1 MRRKLFPSIGI
12 ATTLIAV
19 AQPMVSADTIDI
31 NIKSNAEYNP
41 KQPATWRQLDT
52 PFSSQYY
59 TPSREKGATFG
70 MAGCGSFAIAA
81 LWQKSGYRD
90 VTPIE
95 VAQWLDTYGRDYSKA
110 ISSDEKHTG
119 LMRPFV
125 TNTPNAGITTYLP
138 AYLGDYMDIDGP
150 ADKGVRYFSTG
161 GDGVAFGYKINDN
174 VHVWKKA
181 LADKYPTLYQQDTDE
196 YIRQEFAK
204 GRFVMIVMTTRD
216 GDHMAIVDDV
226 LPDGTNV
233 MVDSGGGYKYWEGMK
248 QKWKA
253 VATSVFSYQAKGL
266 DVQEAPVFWKGE
278 TYTKAKAAV
287 QRNTQSNQALSEH
300 VDLTN
305 TKEVDTVVKAGKP
318 DTTMKNGKISTGET
332 REVKFGA
339 SVVPFKTEYLM
350 DKSLEP
356 GVEKEVKAGVN
367 GRVNKKHDYEI
378 KAQNRVVK
386 YGPAKV
392 AVTSERRASLDLKPG
407 QEKVVSNG
415 SIGYKDHDC
424 KIVEPMKP
432 RIVEYGAK
440 ELAYKVVHR
449 ETDGITSEKVIQKG
463 KVGRVDEHGKVLVA
477 PVEEIVAVPKV
488 VVKPTETT
496 TTTENTT
503 TTITTTTTTTT
514 TESTTTESTTTEI
527 TTTESTT
534 TESTT
539 TESTT
544 TESTTAETTVEPTT
558 TLETTT
564 VESKAEQEV
573 VYEVDFNLEVGEQ
586 RVKSESPEKK
596 VIAYGPERIY
606 KDVIRR
612 ANNDLT
618 PDTEKVVEEGKD
630 GYKNQNGEIVED
642 KTDMII
648 EIAPHTTP
656 YATEVQYTTDLAP
669 GETMVAKQGVF
680 GLTSYD
686 GTVLSEP
693 QDEIILR
700 GVERESDV
708 PTVKVKDVVDTNRN
722 EELEKDKQDALAT
735 PFEEPARKTGEVKT
749 LPATNVD
756 STTVVLL
763 GAVASIS
770 AIGAAIGLN
779 KKKKVGDK

>member
-31 NIKSNAEYNP
+31 NIKSKAEYNP

-52 PFSSQYY
+52 PFSNQYY
-59 TPSREKGATFG
+59 TPSREQGATFG

-90 VTPIE
+90 VTPVE

-181 LADKYPTLYQQDTDE
+181 LADKYPTLYQQDADE

-226 LPDGTNV
+226 LPDGTIV

-248 QKWKA
+248 TKWKA

-300 VDLTN
+300 VDLAN

-356 GVEKEVKAGVN
+356 GVEKQVKAGVN
-367 GRVNKKHDYEI
+367 GRQNKKHEFEI

-392 AVTSERRASLDLKPG
+392 AVTVERRASLELKPG

-415 SIGYKDHDC
+415 SIGYKDHDG

-432 RIVEYGAK
+432 RVVEYGAK
-440 ELAYKVVHR
+440 EVAYKVVR
-449 ETDGITSEKVIQKG
+449 KETDGITSEKVIQKG
-463 KVGRVDEHGKVLVA
+463 KVGRVDENGKVLVA
-477 PVEEIVAVPKV
+477 PVEEIVAVPKAS
-488 VVKPTETT
+488 VKPTETT
-496 TTTENTT
+496 TTTESTT
-503 TTITTTTTTTT
+503 TTSTTTTTTTST
-514 TESTTTESTTTEI
+514 TTTES

-558 TLETTT
+558 TSETTT
-564 VESKAEQEV
+564 VATKVEQEV
-573 VYEVDFNLEVGEQ
+573 VYEADFNLEVGEQ
-586 RVKSESPEKK
+586 KVKSESPEKK

-606 KDVIRR
+606 KDVVRR

-618 PDTEKVVEEGKD
+618 PNTEKVVEEGKD
-630 GYKNQNGEIVED
+630 GYKNQNGEIAED

-656 YATEVQYTTDLAP
+656 YSTEVQYTTDLAP
-669 GETMVAKQGVF
+669 GQTMVAKQGVL

-686 GTVLSEP
+686 GIVLSEP
-693 QDEIILR
+693 QNEIILR
-700 GVERESDV
+700 GVENDADV
-708 PTVKVKDVVDTNRN
+708 PTVKVKDVADTNRN

-763 GAVASIS
+763 GAVASLS

>member
-31 NIKSNAEYNP
+31 NIKSKAEYNP

-90 VTPIE
+90 VTPVE
-95 VAQWLDTYGRDYSKA
+95 VAQWLDIYGRDYSKA

-181 LADKYPTLYQQDTDE
+181 LADKYPTLYQQDADE

-226 LPDGTNV
+226 LPDGTIV

-248 QKWKA
+248 TKWKA

-300 VDLTN
+300 VDLAN
-305 TKEVDTVVKAGKP
+305 TKEVDTVVKDGKP

-356 GVEKEVKAGVN
+356 GVEKQVKAGVN
-367 GRVNKKHDYEI
+367 GRENKKHDFEI

-392 AVTSERRASLDLKPG
+392 AVTVERRASLELKPG

-415 SIGYKDHDC
+415 SIGYKDHDG

-432 RIVEYGAK
+432 RVVEYGAK
-440 ELAYKVVHR
+440 EVAYKVVR
-449 ETDGITSEKVIQKG
+449 KETDGIISEKVIQKG
-463 KVGRVDEHGKVLVA
+463 KVGRVDENGKVLVS
-477 PVEEIVAVPKV
+477 PVEEIVAVPKAS
-488 VVKPTETT
+488 VKPTETT
-496 TTTENTT
+496 TTTESTPTT
-503 TTITTTTTTTT
+503 STTTTTTTST
-514 TESTTTESTTTEI
+514 TTTES

-558 TLETTT
+558 TSETTT
-564 VESKAEQEV
+564 VATKVEQEV
-573 VYEVDFNLEVGEQ
+573 VYEADFNLEVGEQ
-586 RVKSESPEKK
+586 RVKLESLEKK

-618 PDTEKVVEEGKD
+618 PDTKKVVEEGKD

-656 YATEVQYTTDLAP
+656 YSTEVQYTTDLAP
-669 GETMVAKQGVF
+669 GQTMVAKQGVF

>member
-31 NIKSNAEYNP
+31 NIKSKAEYNP

-52 PFSSQYY
+52 PFSNQYY

-90 VTPIE
+90 VTPVE

-119 LMRPFV
+119 LMKPFV
-125 TNTPNAGITTYLP
+125 TNTPKAGITTYYP

-150 ADKGVRYFSTG
+150 ADKGVRYLSTG

-174 VHVWKKA
+174 VHVWKKS
-181 LADKYPTLYQQDTDE
+181 LAEKYPTLYQQDADE
-196 YIRQEFAK
+196 YIRAEFAK

-226 LPDGTNV
+226 LPDGTIV

-248 QKWKA
+248 TKWKA

-378 KAQNRVVK
+378 KSQNRVVK

-407 QEKVVSNG
+407 QEKVISNG
-415 SIGYKDHDC
+415 SIGYKDRDG

-432 RIVEYGAK
+432 RVVEYGAK
-440 ELAYKVVHR
+440 EVAYKVVR
-449 ETDGITSEKVIQKG
+449 KETDGIASEKVIQKG
-463 KVGRVDEHGKVLVA
+463 KVGRVDENGKILVA
-477 PVEEIVAVPKV
+477 PVEEIVAVPKAS
-488 VVKPTETT
+488 VKPTETP
-496 TTTENTT
+496 TTTESTT
-503 TTITTTTTTTT
+503 TSTTTTTTTTSTTT
-514 TESTTTESTTTEI
+514 TESTTTEGTTTEN

-534 TESTT
+534 V
-539 TESTT
+539 
-544 TESTTAETTVEPTT
+544 ETTVEPTT
-558 TLETTT
+558 TSETTT
-564 VESKAEQEV
+564 VATKVEQEV

-656 YATEVQYTTDLAP
+656 YATKVQYTTDLAL
-669 GETMVAKQGVF
+669 GETMVARQGVL

-686 GTVLSEP
+686 GVVLSEP

-700 GVERESDV
+700 GVEKEADV

-722 EELEKDKQDALAT
+722 EELEKDKQDALET
-735 PFEEPARKTGEVKT
+735 KFEEPARKTGGVKT
-749 LPATNVD
+749 LPATNAD

-763 GAVASIS
+763 GAVASLS
-770 AIGAAIGLN
+770 AIGAAIGFN
-779 KKKKVGDK
+779 KKKKDGGK

>member
-31 NIKSNAEYNP
+31 NIKSKAEYNP

-52 PFSSQYY
+52 PFSNQYY
-59 TPSREKGATFG
+59 TPSREQGATFG
-70 MAGCGSFAIAA
+70 MAGCGAFAIAA
-81 LWQKSGYRD
+81 LWQKTGYRD
-90 VTPIE
+90 VTPVD
-95 VAQWLDTYGRDYSKA
+95 VANWLNTSARDYSKA
-110 ISSDEKHTG
+110 ISPDEKHTG
-119 LMRPFV
+119 LMKPFV
-125 TNTPNAGITTYLP
+125 TNTPKAGITTYYP

-150 ADKGVRYFSTG
+150 ADKGVRYLSTG

-174 VHVWKKA
+174 VHVWKKS
-181 LADKYPTLYQQDTDE
+181 LAEKYPTLYQQDADE
-196 YIRQEFAK
+196 YIRAEFAK

-226 LPDGTNV
+226 LPDGTIV

-253 VATSVFSYQAKGL
+253 TATSVFSYQAKGL

-305 TKEVDTVVKAGKP
+305 TKETDTVVKAGKP

-332 REVKFGA
+332 RDVRFGA
-339 SVVPFKTEYLM
+339 SVVPFKTEYIM

-356 GVEKEVKAGVN
+356 GVEKQVKDGVN
-367 GRVNKKHDYEI
+367 GRQNKKHEFEI

-392 AVTSERRASLDLKPG
+392 AVTVERRVSLDLKPG

-415 SIGYKDHDC
+415 SIGYKDHDG

-432 RIVEYGAK
+432 RVVEYGAK
-440 ELAYKVVHR
+440 EVAYNVVR
-449 ETDGITSEKVIQKG
+449 KETDGITSEKVIQKG
-463 KVGRVDEHGKVLVA
+463 KVGRVDENGKVLVA
-477 PVEEIVAVPKV
+477 PVEEIVAVPKAS
-488 VVKPTETT
+488 VKPTETT
-496 TTTENTT
+496 TTTESTTSTT
-503 TTITTTTTTTT
+503 TTSTTTT
-514 TESTTTESTTTEI
+514 SN
-527 TTTESTT
+527 
-534 TESTT
+534 TT

-558 TLETTT
+558 TSETTT
-564 VESKAEQEV
+564 VESKVEQEV
-573 VYEVDFNLEVGEQ
+573 VYEANFNLEVGE
-586 RVKSESPEKK
+586 RKVKSETPTKK

-612 ANNDLT
+612 ANNELT
-618 PDTEKVVEEGKD
+618 PDTEKVIEEGKD

-648 EIAPHTTP
+648 EIAPRTTP
-656 YATEVQYTTDLAP
+656 YSTEVRYTTELAP
-669 GETMVAKQGVF
+669 GETMVAQQGVF

-693 QDEIILR
+693 KDEIILR
-700 GVERESDV
+700 GVEKDANV
-708 PTVKVKDVVDTNRN
+708 PTVKIKDVVDTNRN
-722 EELEKDKQDALAT
+722 EELEKDKQDALQT
-735 PFEEPARKTGEVKT
+735 KFEEPKRTSGEVKT
-749 LPATNVD
+749 LPATNSD
-756 STTVVLL
+756 GGLFVVLT
-763 GAVASIS
+763 GALASIT
-770 AIGAAIGLN
+770 AIGTAIGL
-779 KKKKVGDK
+779 KKKKGDEK

>member
-31 NIKSNAEYNP
+31 NIKSKAEYNP

-52 PFSSQYY
+52 PFSNQYY

-90 VTPIE
+90 VTPVE

-150 ADKGVRYFSTG
+150 TDKGVRYFSTG

-181 LADKYPTLYQQDTDE
+181 LADKYPTLYQQDADE

-226 LPDGTNV
+226 LPDGTIV

-248 QKWKA
+248 TKWKA

-300 VDLTN
+300 VDLAS
-305 TKEVDTVVKAGKP
+305 TKETDTVVKAGKP

-332 REVKFGA
+332 RDVRFGA
-339 SVVPFKTEYLM
+339 SVVPFKTEYIM

-356 GVEKEVKAGVN
+356 GVEKQVKAGVN
-367 GRVNKKHDYEI
+367 GRENKKHDFEI

-392 AVTSERRASLDLKPG
+392 AVIVERRASLDLKPG

-415 SIGYKDHDC
+415 SIGYKDRDG

-440 ELAYKVVHR
+440 ELAYKVVR
-449 ETDGITSEKVIQKG
+449 KETDGITSEKVIQKG
-463 KVGRVDEHGKVLVA
+463 KVGRVDENGKVLVA
-477 PVEEIVAVPKV
+477 PVEEIVAVPKAG
-488 VVKPTETT
+488 VKPTETT
-496 TTTENTT
+496 TTTESTT
-503 TTITTTTTTTT
+503 TTSTTTTTTTST
-514 TESTTTESTTTEI
+514 TTTES

-558 TLETTT
+558 TSETTT
-564 VESKAEQEV
+564 VATKVEQEV
-573 VYEVDFNLEVGEQ
+573 VYEADFNLEVGEQ

-618 PDTEKVVEEGKD
+618 PDTEKVVENGKD
-630 GYKNQNGEIVED
+630 GYKNQNGDIVED

-669 GETMVAKQGVF
+669 GQTMVAKQGVL

-686 GTVLSEP
+686 GIVLSEP
-693 QDEIILR
+693 QNEIILR
-700 GVERESDV
+700 GVEKDADV
-708 PTVKVKDVVDTNRN
+708 PTVKVKDVADTNRN
-722 EELEKDKQDALAT
+722 EELEKDKQDALET
-735 PFEEPARKTGEVKT
+735 KFEEPARKTGEVKT

-779 KKKKVGDK
+779 KKKKDGGE

>member
-31 NIKSNAEYNP
+31 NIKSKAEYNP

-90 VTPIE
+90 VTPLE

-150 ADKGVRYFSTG
+150 VDKGVRYFSTG

-181 LADKYPTLYQQDTDE
+181 LADKYPTLYQQDADE
-196 YIRQEFAK
+196 YIRAEFAK

-226 LPDGTNV
+226 LPDGTIV

-305 TKEVDTVVKAGKP
+305 TKETDTIVKAGKP

-339 SVVPFKTEYLM
+339 SVVPFKTEYVM

-356 GVEKEVKAGVN
+356 GVEKQVKAGVN
-367 GRVNKKHDYEI
+367 GRQNKKHEFEI
-378 KAQNRVVK
+378 KTQNRVVK

-392 AVTSERRASLDLKPG
+392 AVTVERRVSLDLKPG

-415 SIGYKDHDC
+415 SIGYKDHDG

-432 RIVEYGAK
+432 RVVEYGAK
-440 ELAYKVVHR
+440 EVAYKVVR
-449 ETDGITSEKVIQKG
+449 KETDGITSEKVIQKG
-463 KVGRVDEHGKVLVA
+463 KVGRVDENGKVLVA
-477 PVEEIVAVPKV
+477 PVEEIVATPKAS
-488 VVKPTETT
+488 VKPTETT
-496 TTTENTT
+496 TTTES
-503 TTITTTTTTTT
+503 TTTTTTTTTSTTT
-514 TESTTTESTTTEI
+514 TESTTTESTTTESA
-527 TTTESTT
+527 TTESTT

-539 TESTT
+539 TESTA
-544 TESTTAETTVEPTT
+544 AETTVEPTT
-558 TLETTT
+558 TSETTT
-564 VESKAEQEV
+564 VESKVEQEV
-573 VYEVDFNLEVGEQ
+573 VYEADFNLEVGEQ
-586 RVKSESPEKK
+586 KVKSESPEKK

-606 KDVIRR
+606 KNVIRR

-656 YATEVQYTTDLAP
+656 YSTEVQYTTDLAP
-669 GETMVAKQGVF
+669 GETMVAKQGVL

-686 GTVLSEP
+686 GIVLSEP
-693 QDEIILR
+693 QNEVILR
-700 GVERESDV
+700 GVEKDADV
-708 PTVKVKDVVDTNRN
+708 PTVKVKDVADTNRN

>member
-181 LADKYPTLYQQDTDE
+181 LADKYPTLYQQDADE
-196 YIRQEFAK
+196 YIRQEFTK

-226 LPDGTNV
+226 LPDGTIV

-248 QKWKA
+248 TKWKA

-300 VDLTN
+300 VDLAN

-356 GVEKEVKAGVN
+356 GVEKQVKAGVN
-367 GRVNKKHDYEI
+367 GRQNKKHEFEI

-392 AVTSERRASLDLKPG
+392 AVTVERRASLELKPG

-415 SIGYKDHDC
+415 SIGYKDHDG

-432 RIVEYGAK
+432 RVVEYGAK
-440 ELAYKVVHR
+440 EVAYKVVR
-449 ETDGITSEKVIQKG
+449 KETDGITSEKVIQKG
-463 KVGRVDEHGKVLVA
+463 KVGRVDENGKVLVA
-477 PVEEIVAVPKV
+477 PVDEIVAVPKAG
-488 VVKPTETT
+488 VKPTETT
-496 TTTENTT
+496 TTTES
-503 TTITTTTTTTT
+503 TTTTTSTTTTSTTT

-534 TESTT
+534 TEST
-539 TESTT
+539 
-544 TESTTAETTVEPTT
+544 AVETTVEPTT
-558 TLETTT
+558 TSETTT
-564 VESKAEQEV
+564 VATKVEQEV

-618 PDTEKVVEEGKD
+618 PDTEKVVENGKD

-656 YATEVQYTTDLAP
+656 YSTEVQYTTDLAP
-669 GETMVAKQGVF
+669 GQTMVAKQGVF

-700 GVERESDV
+700 GVEKDADV
-708 PTVKVKDVVDTNRN
+708 PTVKVKDVADTSRN
-722 EELEKDKQDALAT
+722 EELEKDKQDALQT
-735 PFEEPARKTGEVKT
+735 KFEEPARKTGEVKT

-763 GAVASIS
+763 GAAASIS

>member
-12 ATTLIAV
+12 ATTLIGV

-31 NIKSNAEYNP
+31 NIKSKAEYNP

-52 PFSSQYY
+52 LFSSQYY

-90 VTPIE
+90 VTPVE

-181 LADKYPTLYQQDTDE
+181 LADKYPTLYQQDADE

-226 LPDGTNV
+226 LPDGTIV

-253 VATSVFSYQAKGL
+253 TATSVFSYQAKGL

-305 TKEVDTVVKAGKP
+305 TKETDTVVKAGKP

-332 REVKFGA
+332 RDVRFGA
-339 SVVPFKTEYLM
+339 SVVPFKTEYIM

-356 GVEKEVKAGVN
+356 GVEKQVKAGVN
-367 GRVNKKHDYEI
+367 GRQNKKHEFEI

-392 AVTSERRASLDLKPG
+392 AVTVERRASLDLKPG

-415 SIGYKDHDC
+415 SIGYKDHDG

-432 RIVEYGAK
+432 RVVEYGAK
-440 ELAYKVVHR
+440 EVSYNVVR
-449 ETDGITSEKVIQKG
+449 KETDGITSEKVIQKG
-463 KVGRVDEHGKVLVA
+463 KVGRVDENGKVLVA
-477 PVEEIVAVPKV
+477 PLEEIVAVPKAS
-488 VVKPTETT
+488 VKPTETT
-496 TTTENTT
+496 TTTESTT
-503 TTITTTTTTTT
+503 TTSTTTTTT
-514 TESTTTESTTTEI
+514 

-558 TLETTT
+558 TSETTT
-564 VESKAEQEV
+564 VESKVEQEV

-656 YATEVQYTTDLAP
+656 YSTEVQYTTDLAP

-700 GVERESDV
+700 GVEKEADV
-708 PTVKVKDVVDTNRN
+708 PTVKVKDVADTSRN
-722 EELEKDKQDALAT
+722 EELEKDKQDALQT
-735 PFEEPARKTGEVKT
+735 KFEEPARKTGEVKT

-763 GAVASIS
+763 GTVASIS

>member
-31 NIKSNAEYNP
+31 NTKSKAEYNP

-52 PFSSQYY
+52 PFSNQHY
-59 TPSREKGATFG
+59 TPSRETGATFG
-70 MAGCGSFAIAA
+70 MAGCGAFAIAA
-81 LWQKSGYRD
+81 LWQKTGYRD
-90 VTPIE
+90 VTPLD
-95 VAQWLDTYGRDYSKA
+95 VAKWLDTTGRDYNKA
-110 ISSDEKHTG
+110 VSSDEKHTG
-119 LMRPFV
+119 LMKPFV
-125 TNTPNAGITTYLP
+125 TNTPIAGITTYYP

-150 ADKGVRYFSTG
+150 ADKGVRYLSTG
-161 GDGVAFGYKINDN
+161 GDGVAFGYKINDS
-174 VHVWKKA
+174 VTVWKKS
-181 LADKYPTLYQQDTDE
+181 LADKYPTLYQQDADE
-196 YIRQEFAK
+196 YIRAEFAK

-226 LPDGTNV
+226 LPDGTIV

-248 QKWKA
+248 TKWKA

-300 VDLTN
+300 VDLEN
-305 TKEVDTVVKAGKP
+305 TKETDTVVKAGKP
-318 DTTMKNGKISTGET
+318 ETTMKNGKISTGET
-332 REVKFGA
+332 KEVKFGA
-339 SVVPFKTEYLM
+339 SVVAFKTEYIM

-356 GVEKEVKAGVN
+356 GVEKQVKAGVN
-367 GRVNKKHDYEI
+367 GRKNTKHEFEI

-392 AVTSERRASLDLKPG
+392 AVTVERRASLDLKPG

-415 SIGYKDHDC
+415 SIGYKDHDG

-432 RIVEYGAK
+432 RVVEYGAK
-440 ELAYKVVHR
+440 EVAYKVVR
-449 ETDGITSEKVIQKG
+449 KETDGITSEKLIQKG
-463 KVGRVDEHGKVLVA
+463 KVGRVDENGKVLVA
-477 PVEEIVAVPKV
+477 PVEEIIATPKAS
-488 VVKPTETT
+488 VKPTETT
-496 TTTENTT
+496 TTTESTM
-503 TTITTTTTTTT
+503 TTTTTTTT
-514 TESTTTESTTTEI
+514 TTTST

-558 TLETTT
+558 TSETTT
-564 VESKAEQEV
+564 VESKVEQEV
-573 VYEVDFNLEVGEQ
+573 VYEADFNLEVGEQ

-618 PDTEKVVEEGKD
+618 PDTEKVVENGKD

-656 YATEVQYTTDLAP
+656 YSTEVQYTTDLAP
-669 GETMVAKQGVF
+669 GQTMVAKQGVF

-708 PTVKVKDVVDTNRN
+708 PTVKVKDVADTNRN

-735 PFEEPARKTGEVKT
+735 PFEEPTRKTGEVKT

-756 STTVVLL
+756 STTMVLL
-763 GAVASIS
+763 GAVASTS

>member
-1 MRRKLFPSIGI
+1 MRRKLFPSIGM

-19 AQPMVSADTIDI
+19 AQPLVSADTIDI
-31 NIKSNAEYNP
+31 NTKSKAEYNP

-52 PFSSQYY
+52 PFSNQYY
-59 TPSREKGATFG
+59 TPSREQGATFG
-70 MAGCGSFAIAA
+70 MAGCGAFAIAA
-81 LWQKSGYRD
+81 LWQKTGYRD
-90 VTPIE
+90 VTPVD
-95 VAQWLDTYGRDYSKA
+95 VANWLNTTARDYNKA
-110 ISSDEKHTG
+110 VSSDEKHTG
-119 LMRPFV
+119 LMKPFV
-125 TNTPNAGITTYLP
+125 TNTPIAGITTYYP

-150 ADKGVRYFSTG
+150 ADKGVRYLSTG

-174 VHVWKKA
+174 VHVWKKS
-181 LADKYPTLYQQDTDE
+181 LAEKYPTLYQQDTDE
-196 YIRQEFAK
+196 YIRAEFAK

-226 LPDGTNV
+226 LPDGTIV

-248 QKWKA
+248 TKWKA

-287 QRNTQSNQALSEH
+287 KRNTTSNQALSEH

-305 TKEVDTVVKAGKP
+305 TKEVDTIVKAGKP

-339 SVVPFKTEYLM
+339 SVVPFKTEYIM
-350 DKSLEP
+350 DKTLEP
-356 GVEKEVKAGVN
+356 GVEKQIKAGVN
-367 GRVNKKHDYEI
+367 GRVNKKHNYEI
-378 KAQNRVVK
+378 KAHNRVVK

-392 AVTSERRASLDLKPG
+392 AVTVERRASLDLKPG
-407 QEKVVSNG
+407 QEKVISNG
-415 SIGYKDHDC
+415 SIGYKDHDG

-432 RIVEYGAK
+432 RIVEYGAR
-440 ELAYKVVHR
+440 EVAYKVVR
-449 ETDGITSEKVIQKG
+449 KETDGITKEQVIQKG
-463 KVGRVDEHGKVLVA
+463 KVGRVDENGKVLVA
-477 PVEEIVAVPKV
+477 PVEEIVAVPKAS
-488 VVKPTETT
+488 VKPTETT
-496 TTTENTT
+496 TTTESTTSTT
-503 TTITTTTTTTT
+503 TTSTTTT
-514 TESTTTESTTTEI
+514 SN
-527 TTTESTT
+527 
-534 TESTT
+534 TT

-558 TLETTT
+558 TPETTT
-564 VESKAEQEV
+564 VESKVEQEV
-573 VYEVDFNLEVGEQ
+573 VYEADFNLEVGE
-586 RVKSESPEKK
+586 RKVKSETPTKK

-612 ANNDLT
+612 ANNELT

-648 EIAPHTTP
+648 EIAPRTTP
-656 YATEVQYTTDLAP
+656 YSTEVRYTTELAP
-669 GETMVAKQGVF
+669 GETMVAQQGVF

-693 QDEIILR
+693 KDEIILR
-700 GVERESDV
+700 GVEKDANV
-708 PTVKVKDVVDTNRN
+708 PTVNVKDVADTNRN
-722 EELEKDKQDALAT
+722 EELEKDKQNALAT

-779 KKKKVGDK
+779 KKKKGGGE

>member
-31 NIKSNAEYNP
+31 NIKSKAEYNP

-52 PFSSQYY
+52 PFSNQYY

-81 LWQKSGYRD
+81 LWQKTGYRD

-161 GDGVAFGYKINDN
+161 GDGVAFGYKINDS
-174 VHVWKKA
+174 VTVWKKS
-181 LADKYPTLYQQDTDE
+181 LADKYPTLYQQDADE
-196 YIRQEFAK
+196 YIRAEFAK

-226 LPDGTNV
+226 LPDGTIV

-248 QKWKA
+248 TKWKA
-253 VATSVFSYQAKGL
+253 TATSVFSYQAKGL

-339 SVVPFKTEYLM
+339 SVVPFNTEYVI

-356 GVEKEVKAGVN
+356 GVEKQVKAGVN
-367 GRVNKKHDYEI
+367 GRQNKKHEFEI
-378 KAQNRVVK
+378 KTQNRVVK

-392 AVTSERRASLDLKPG
+392 AVIVERRASLDLKPG

-415 SIGYKDHDC
+415 SIGYKDHDG

-432 RIVEYGAK
+432 RVVEYGAK
-440 ELAYKVVHR
+440 EVAYNVVR
-449 ETDGITSEKVIQKG
+449 KETDGITSEKVIQKG
-463 KVGRVDEHGKVLVA
+463 KVGRVDENGKVLVA
-477 PVEEIVAVPKV
+477 PVEEIVAVPRAS
-488 VVKPTETT
+488 VKPTETT
-496 TTTENTT
+496 TTTESTT
-503 TTITTTTTTTT
+503 TTSTTTTTTTTTT
-514 TESTTTESTTTEI
+514 TESTTTESTTTE
-527 TTTESTT
+527 T
-534 TESTT
+534 
-539 TESTT
+539 TT

-558 TLETTT
+558 TSETTT
-564 VESKAEQEV
+564 VESKVEQEV
-573 VYEVDFNLEVGEQ
+573 VYEVDFSLEVGEQ

-612 ANNDLT
+612 ANNNLT

-630 GYKNQNGEIVED
+630 GYKNQSGEIAED

-669 GETMVAKQGVF
+669 GETMVAKQGVL

-700 GVERESDV
+700 GVEKDANV
-708 PTVKVKDVVDTNRN
+708 PTVKAKDVVDTNRN
-722 EELEKDKQDALAT
+722 EELEKDKQDALET
-735 PFEEPARKTGEVKT
+735 KFEEPSRKSGEVKT
-749 LPATNVD
+749 LPATNSDGGLV
-756 STTVVLL
+756 VVLT
-763 GAVASIS
+763 GALASIT
-770 AIGAAIGLN
+770 AIGTSIGLN
-779 KKKKVGDK
+779 KKKKGGDK

>member
-31 NIKSNAEYNP
+31 NIKSKAEYNP

-52 PFSSQYY
+52 PFSNQYY
-59 TPSREKGATFG
+59 TPSRETGATFG

-81 LWQKSGYRD
+81 LWQKTGYRD
-90 VTPIE
+90 VTPVD
-95 VAQWLDTYGRDYSKA
+95 VANWLNTSARDYSKA
-110 ISSDEKHTG
+110 ISPDEKHTG
-119 LMRPFV
+119 LMKPFV
-125 TNTPNAGITTYLP
+125 TNTPNAGITTYYP

-150 ADKGVRYFSTG
+150 ADKGVRYLSTG

-174 VHVWKKA
+174 VHVWKKS
-181 LADKYPTLYQQDTDE
+181 LAEKYPTLYQQDADE

-226 LPDGTNV
+226 LPDGTIV

-305 TKEVDTVVKAGKP
+305 TKETDTVVKAGKP

-332 REVKFGA
+332 RDVRFGA
-339 SVVPFKTEYLM
+339 SVVPFKTEYIM

-356 GVEKEVKAGVN
+356 GVEKQVKAGVN
-367 GRVNKKHDYEI
+367 GRQNKKHEFEI

-392 AVTSERRASLDLKPG
+392 AVTVERRVSLDLRPG

-415 SIGYKDHDC
+415 SIGYKDHDG

-432 RIVEYGAK
+432 RVVEYGAR
-440 ELAYKVVHR
+440 EAAYKVVR
-449 ETDGITSEKVIQKG
+449 KETDGITSEKVIQKG

-477 PVEEIVAVPKV
+477 PVEEIVVIPKAG
-488 VVKPTETT
+488 VKPTETT
-496 TTTENTT
+496 TTTESTT
-503 TTITTTTTTTT
+503 TTTTSTTATTTTTTTST
-514 TESTTTESTTTEI
+514 TTTESA
-527 TTTESTT
+527 
-534 TESTT
+534 
-539 TESTT
+539 T

-558 TLETTT
+558 TSETTT
-564 VESKAEQEV
+564 VESKVEQEV
-573 VYEVDFNLEVGEQ
+573 VYEADFNLEVGEQ
-586 RVKSESPEKK
+586 RVKSESSEKK

-618 PDTEKVVEEGKD
+618 PDTEKVVENGKD

-669 GETMVAKQGVF
+669 GQTMVARQGVF

-693 QDEIILR
+693 QDEIVLH
-700 GVERESDV
+700 GVEKNADV

-722 EELEKDKQDALAT
+722 EELEKDKQDALET
-735 PFEEPARKTGEVKT
+735 KFEEPSRKTGEVKT

-756 STTVVLL
+756 SVSVVLL

-770 AIGAAIGLN
+770 AIGTAIGLN
-779 KKKKVGDK
+779 KKKKDGDE

>member
-31 NIKSNAEYNP
+31 NIKSKTEYNP

-181 LADKYPTLYQQDTDE
+181 LADKYPTLYQQDADE

-226 LPDGTNV
+226 LPDGTIV

-332 REVKFGA
+332 REVTFGA

-392 AVTSERRASLDLKPG
+392 AVTSERRASLELKPG

-415 SIGYKDHDC
+415 SIGYKDRDG
-424 KIVEPMKP
+424 KIVESMKP

-440 ELAYKVVHR
+440 ELAYKVVR
-449 ETDGITSEKVIQKG
+449 KETDGITSEKVIQKG
-463 KVGRVDEHGKVLVA
+463 KVGRVDENGKVLVA
-477 PVEEIVAVPKV
+477 PVEEIVAVPKAS
-488 VVKPTETT
+488 VKPTETT
-496 TTTENTT
+496 TTTES
-503 TTITTTTTTTT
+503 TTTTTSTTTTSTTT
-514 TESTTTESTTTEI
+514 TESTTTEST
-527 TTTESTT
+527 
-534 TESTT
+534 
-539 TESTT
+539 
-544 TESTTAETTVEPTT
+544 AVETTVEPTT
-558 TLETTT
+558 TSETTT
-564 VESKAEQEV
+564 VATKVEQEV

-596 VIAYGPERIY
+596 VITYGPERIY
-606 KDVIRR
+606 KDVNRG

-618 PDTEKVVEEGKD
+618 PDTEKVVENGKD

-669 GETMVAKQGVF
+669 GETMVAKQGVL

-686 GTVLSEP
+686 GIVLSEP
-693 QDEIILR
+693 QNEVILR
-700 GVERESDV
+700 GVEKDADV
-708 PTVKVKDVVDTNRN
+708 PTVKVKDVADTNRN

-763 GAVASIS
+763 GAVASLS

>member
-12 ATTLIAV
+12 ATTLITV

-31 NIKSNAEYNP
+31 NIKSKAEYNP

-52 PFSSQYY
+52 PFSNQYY
-59 TPSREKGATFG
+59 TPSRETGATFG
-70 MAGCGSFAIAA
+70 MAGCGAFAIAA

-90 VTPIE
+90 VTPLE

-119 LMRPFV
+119 LMKSFV
-125 TNTPNAGITTYLP
+125 TNTPKAGITTYYP

-150 ADKGVRYFSTG
+150 ADKGVRYLSTG

-174 VHVWKKA
+174 VHVWKKS
-181 LADKYPTLYQQDTDE
+181 LADKYPTLYQQDSDE

-226 LPDGTNV
+226 LPDGTIV

-253 VATSVFSYQAKGL
+253 TATSVFSYQAKGL

-305 TKEVDTVVKAGKP
+305 TKETDTVVRVGKP

-339 SVVPFKTEYLM
+339 SVVPFKTEYIM

-386 YGPAKV
+386 YGPVKV
-392 AVTSERRASLDLKPG
+392 AVTVERRASLDLKPG

-415 SIGYKDHDC
+415 SIGYKDHDG

-432 RIVEYGAK
+432 RVVEYGAK
-440 ELAYKVVHR
+440 EVAYKVVR
-449 ETDGITSEKVIQKG
+449 KETDGITSEKVIQKG
-463 KVGRVDEHGKVLVA
+463 KASRVDENGKVLVA
-477 PVEEIVAVPKV
+477 PVEEIVAIPKAS
-488 VVKPTETT
+488 VKPTETT
-496 TTTENTT
+496 TTTESTT
-503 TTITTTTTTTT
+503 TTSTTTTTTTTTT
-514 TESTTTESTTTEI
+514 TESTTTESTTTE
-527 TTTESTT
+527 T
-534 TESTT
+534 
-539 TESTT
+539 TT

-558 TLETTT
+558 TSETTT
-564 VESKAEQEV
+564 VATKVEQEV
-573 VYEVDFNLEVGEQ
+573 VYEADFDLEVGEQ

-596 VIAYGPERIY
+596 VTAYGPERIY

-618 PDTEKVVEEGKD
+618 PDTEKVIENGKD

-656 YATEVQYTTDLAP
+656 YSTDVRYTTDLAP

-700 GVERESDV
+700 GVEKEADV

-735 PFEEPARKTGEVKT
+735 PFEEPSRKTGEVKT

-756 STTVVLL
+756 GTAVVLL

-779 KKKKVGDK
+779 KKTKDGEK

>member
-1 MRRKLFPSIGI
+1 MRRKLFPSVGI

-31 NIKSNAEYNP
+31 NIKSKAEYNP

-52 PFSSQYY
+52 PFSNQYY

-90 VTPIE
+90 VTPLE

-150 ADKGVRYFSTG
+150 ADKGVRYLSTG

-174 VHVWKKA
+174 VHVWKKS
-181 LADKYPTLYQQDTDE
+181 LAEKYPTLYQQDADE

-226 LPDGTNV
+226 LPDGTIV

-248 QKWKA
+248 TKWKA

-305 TKEVDTVVKAGKP
+305 TKETDTVVKAGKP

-332 REVKFGA
+332 RDVRFGA

-356 GVEKEVKAGVN
+356 GVEKQVKAGVN
-367 GRVNKKHDYEI
+367 GRQNKKHDYEI

-415 SIGYKDHDC
+415 SIG
-424 KIVEPMKP
+424 
-432 RIVEYGAK
+432 
-440 ELAYKVVHR
+440 
-449 ETDGITSEKVIQKG
+449 
-463 KVGRVDEHGKVLVA
+463 
-477 PVEEIVAVPKV
+477 
-488 VVKPTETT
+488 
-496 TTTENTT
+496 
-503 TTITTTTTTTT
+503 
-514 TESTTTESTTTEI
+514 
-527 TTTESTT
+527 
-534 TESTT
+534 
-539 TESTT
+539 
-544 TESTTAETTVEPTT
+544 
-558 TLETTT
+558 
-564 VESKAEQEV
+564 
-573 VYEVDFNLEVGEQ
+573 
-586 RVKSESPEKK
+586 
-596 VIAYGPERIY
+596 
-606 KDVIRR
+606 
-612 ANNDLT
+612 
-618 PDTEKVVEEGKD
+618 
-630 GYKNQNGEIVED
+630 
-642 KTDMII
+642 
-648 EIAPHTTP
+648 
-656 YATEVQYTTDLAP
+656 
-669 GETMVAKQGVF
+669 
-680 GLTSYD
+680 
-686 GTVLSEP
+686 
-693 QDEIILR
+693 
-700 GVERESDV
+700 
-708 PTVKVKDVVDTNRN
+708 
-722 EELEKDKQDALAT
+722 
-735 PFEEPARKTGEVKT
+735 
-749 LPATNVD
+749 
-756 STTVVLL
+756 
-763 GAVASIS
+763 
-770 AIGAAIGLN
+770 
-779 KKKKVGDK
+779 

>member
-31 NIKSNAEYNP
+31 NIKSKAEYNP

-52 PFSSQYY
+52 PFSNQYY
-59 TPSREKGATFG
+59 TPSREQGATFG

-90 VTPIE
+90 VTPVE

-181 LADKYPTLYQQDTDE
+181 LADKYPTLYQQDADE

-226 LPDGTNV
+226 LPDGTIV

-253 VATSVFSYQAKGL
+253 TATSVFSYQAKGL

-305 TKEVDTVVKAGKP
+305 TKETDTVVKAGKP

-339 SVVPFKTEYLM
+339 SVVPFKTEYIM

-356 GVEKEVKAGVN
+356 GVEKQVKAGVN
-367 GRVNKKHDYEI
+367 GRVNKKHEFEI

-407 QEKVVSNG
+407 QEKVVSSG
-415 SIGYKDHDC
+415 SIGYKDHDG

-432 RIVEYGAK
+432 RVVEYGAK
-440 ELAYKVVHR
+440 EVAYNVVR
-449 ETDGITSEKVIQKG
+449 KETDGITSEKVIQKG
-463 KVGRVDEHGKVLVA
+463 KVGRVDENGKVLVA
-477 PVEEIVAVPKV
+477 PVEEIVAVPKAS
-488 VVKPTETT
+488 VKPTETT
-496 TTTENTT
+496 TTTESTT
-503 TTITTTTTTTT
+503 TTSTTTTTTTSTTT
-514 TESTTTESTTTEI
+514 TESTTVESTTTG
-527 TTTESTT
+527 
-534 TESTT
+534 STT

-558 TLETTT
+558 TSETTT

-573 VYEVDFNLEVGEQ
+573 VYEADFNLEVGEQ

-656 YATEVQYTTDLAP
+656 YSTEVQYTTDLAP
-669 GETMVAKQGVF
+669 GQTMVAKQGVF

-700 GVERESDV
+700 GVDRESDV
-708 PTVKVKDVVDTNRN
+708 PTVKVEDVVDTNRN

-763 GAVASIS
+763 GAVASLS

>member
-31 NIKSNAEYNP
+31 NIKSKSEYNP

-52 PFSSQYY
+52 PFSNQYY

-181 LADKYPTLYQQDTDE
+181 LADKYPTLYQQDADE

-226 LPDGTNV
+226 LPDGTIV

-305 TKEVDTVVKAGKP
+305 TKETDTVVKAGKP

-332 REVKFGA
+332 RDVRFGA
-339 SVVPFKTEYLM
+339 SVVPFKTEYIM

-356 GVEKEVKAGVN
+356 GVEKQVKAGVN
-367 GRVNKKHDYEI
+367 GRQNKKHEFEI
-378 KAQNRVVK
+378 KAQIRVVK

-392 AVTSERRASLDLKPG
+392 AVTVERRASLDLKPG

-415 SIGYKDHDC
+415 SIGYKDHDG

-432 RIVEYGAK
+432 RVVEYGAK
-440 ELAYKVVHR
+440 ELAYNVVR
-449 ETDGITSEKVIQKG
+449 KETDGITSEKVIQKG

-477 PVEEIVAVPKV
+477 PVEEIVAIPKAG
-488 VVKPTETT
+488 VKPTETT
-496 TTTENTT
+496 TTTESTT
-503 TTITTTTTTTT
+503 TTSTTTTTTT
-514 TESTTTESTTTEI
+514 STTTTS

-544 TESTTAETTVEPTT
+544 TENTTAETTVEPTT
-558 TLETTT
+558 TSETTT
-564 VESKAEQEV
+564 VESKVEQDV

-648 EIAPHTTP
+648 EIAPHITP
-656 YATEVQYTTDLAP
+656 YSTDVRYTTELAP

-700 GVERESDV
+700 GVEKDAGV
-708 PTVKVKDVVDTNRN
+708 PTVRVKDVADTNRN

-735 PFEEPARKTGEVKT
+735 PFEEPSRKTGEVKT

-756 STTVVLL
+756 GTTVVLL

>member
-19 AQPMVSADTIDI
+19 AQPLVSADTIDI
-31 NIKSNAEYNP
+31 NTKSKAEYNP

-52 PFSSQYY
+52 PFSNQYY
-59 TPSREKGATFG
+59 TPSREQGATFG
-70 MAGCGSFAIAA
+70 MAGCGAFAIAA
-81 LWQKSGYRD
+81 LWQKTGYRD
-90 VTPIE
+90 VTPVD
-95 VAQWLDTYGRDYSKA
+95 VANWLNTTARDYNKA
-110 ISSDEKHTG
+110 VSSDEKHTG
-119 LMRPFV
+119 LMKPFV
-125 TNTPNAGITTYLP
+125 TNTPIAGITTYYP

-150 ADKGVRYFSTG
+150 ADKGVRYLSTG

-174 VHVWKKA
+174 VHVWKKS
-181 LADKYPTLYQQDTDE
+181 LAEKYPTLYQQDADE
-196 YIRQEFAK
+196 YIRAEFAK

-216 GDHMAIVDDV
+216 GDHIAIVDDV
-226 LPDGTNV
+226 LPDGTIV

-248 QKWKA
+248 TKWKA

-287 QRNTQSNQALSEH
+287 KRNTTSNQALSEH

-305 TKEVDTVVKAGKP
+305 TKEVDTIVKAGKP

-339 SVVPFKTEYLM
+339 SVVPFKTEYIM
-350 DKSLEP
+350 DKTLEP
-356 GVEKEVKAGVN
+356 GVEKQIKAGVN

-392 AVTSERRASLDLKPG
+392 AVTVERRASLDLKPG
-407 QEKVVSNG
+407 QEKVISNG
-415 SIGYKDHDC
+415 SIGYKDHDG

-432 RIVEYGAK
+432 RIVEYGAR
-440 ELAYKVVHR
+440 EVAYKVVR
-449 ETDGITSEKVIQKG
+449 KETDGITKEQVIQKG
-463 KVGRVDEHGKVLVA
+463 KVGRVDENGKVLVA
-477 PVEEIVAVPKV
+477 PVEEIVAVPKAS
-488 VVKPTETT
+488 VKPTETT
-496 TTTENTT
+496 TTTESTTSTT
-503 TTITTTTTTTT
+503 TTSTTTT
-514 TESTTTESTTTEI
+514 SN
-527 TTTESTT
+527 
-534 TESTT
+534 TT

-558 TLETTT
+558 TSETTT
-564 VESKAEQEV
+564 VESKVEQEV
-573 VYEVDFNLEVGEQ
+573 VYEADFNLEVGE
-586 RVKSESPEKK
+586 RKVKSETPTKK

-612 ANNDLT
+612 ANNELT

-648 EIAPHTTP
+648 EIAPRTTP
-656 YATEVQYTTDLAP
+656 YSTEVRYTTELAP
-669 GETMVAKQGVF
+669 GETMVAQQGVF

-693 QDEIILR
+693 KDEIVLR
-700 GVERESDV
+700 GVEKDANV
-708 PTVKVKDVVDTNRN
+708 PTVKIKDVVDTNRN
-722 EELEKDKQDALAT
+722 EELEKDKQDALQT
-735 PFEEPARKTGEVKT
+735 KFEEPKRTSGKVKT
-749 LPATNVD
+749 LPATNSD
-756 STTVVLL
+756 GGLFVVLT
-763 GAVASIS
+763 GALASIT
-770 AIGAAIGLN
+770 AIGTAIGL
-779 KKKKVGDK
+779 KKKKGDEK

>member
-31 NIKSNAEYNP
+31 NIKSKAEYNP

-52 PFSSQYY
+52 PFSNQYY
-59 TPSREKGATFG
+59 TPSREQGATFG

-181 LADKYPTLYQQDTDE
+181 LADKYPTLYQQDADE
-196 YIRQEFAK
+196 YIRAEFAK

-226 LPDGTNV
+226 LPDGTIV

-253 VATSVFSYQAKGL
+253 TATSVFSYQAKGL

-305 TKEVDTVVKAGKP
+305 TKENDTIVKAGKP

-356 GVEKEVKAGVN
+356 GVEKQVKAGVN
-367 GRVNKKHDYEI
+367 GRVNKKHEFEI

-392 AVTSERRASLDLKPG
+392 AVTVERRASLDLKPG
-407 QEKVVSNG
+407 QEKVVSSG
-415 SIGYKDHDC
+415 SIGYKDHDG

-432 RIVEYGAK
+432 RVVEYGAK
-440 ELAYKVVHR
+440 EVAYNVVR
-449 ETDGITSEKVIQKG
+449 KETDGITSEKVIQKG

-477 PVEEIVAVPKV
+477 PVEEIVAVPKAS
-488 VVKPTETT
+488 VKPTETT
-496 TTTENTT
+496 TTTESTT
-503 TTITTTTTTTT
+503 TTSTTTTTT
-514 TESTTTESTTTEI
+514 ST

-544 TESTTAETTVEPTT
+544 TESTTVETTVEPTT
-558 TLETTT
+558 TSETTT
-564 VESKAEQEV
+564 VATKVEQEV

-618 PDTEKVVEEGKD
+618 PDTEKVVENGKD

-669 GETMVAKQGVF
+669 GQTMVAKQGVF

-700 GVERESDV
+700 GVEKDANV
-708 PTVKVKDVVDTNRN
+708 PTVKVKDVADTNRN

-735 PFEEPARKTGEVKT
+735 PFEEPARTTGEVKT

-756 STTVVLL
+756 STAVVLL

-779 KKKKVGDK
+779 KKKKDGGK

>member
-19 AQPMVSADTIDI
+19 AQPLVSADTIDI
-31 NIKSNAEYNP
+31 NTKSKAEYNP

-52 PFSSQYY
+52 PFSNQYY
-59 TPSREKGATFG
+59 TPSREQGATFG
-70 MAGCGSFAIAA
+70 MAGCGAFAIAA
-81 LWQKSGYRD
+81 LWQKTGYRD
-90 VTPIE
+90 VTPVD
-95 VAQWLDTYGRDYSKA
+95 VANWLNTTARDYNKA
-110 ISSDEKHTG
+110 VSSDEKHTG
-119 LMRPFV
+119 LMKPFV
-125 TNTPNAGITTYLP
+125 TNTPIAGITTYYP

-150 ADKGVRYFSTG
+150 ADKGVRYLSTG

-174 VHVWKKA
+174 VHVWKKS
-181 LADKYPTLYQQDTDE
+181 LAEKYPTLYQQDADE
-196 YIRQEFAK
+196 YIRAEFAK

-216 GDHMAIVDDV
+216 GDHIAIVDDV
-226 LPDGTNV
+226 LPDGTIV

-248 QKWKA
+248 TKWKA

-287 QRNTQSNQALSEH
+287 KRNTTSNQALSEH

-305 TKEVDTVVKAGKP
+305 TKEVDTIVKAGKP

-339 SVVPFKTEYLM
+339 SVVPFKTEYIM
-350 DKSLEP
+350 DKTLEP
-356 GVEKEVKAGVN
+356 GVEKQIKAGVN

-392 AVTSERRASLDLKPG
+392 AVTVERRASLDLKPG
-407 QEKVVSNG
+407 QEKVISNG
-415 SIGYKDHDC
+415 SIGYKDHDG

-432 RIVEYGAK
+432 RIVEYGAR
-440 ELAYKVVHR
+440 EVAYKVVR
-449 ETDGITSEKVIQKG
+449 KETDGITKEQVIQKG
-463 KVGRVDEHGKVLVA
+463 KVGRVDENGKVLVA
-477 PVEEIVAVPKV
+477 PVEEIVAVPKAS
-488 VVKPTETT
+488 VKPTETT
-496 TTTENTT
+496 TTTESTTSTT
-503 TTITTTTTTTT
+503 TTSTTTT
-514 TESTTTESTTTEI
+514 SN
-527 TTTESTT
+527 
-534 TESTT
+534 TT

-558 TLETTT
+558 TSETTT
-564 VESKAEQEV
+564 IESKVEQEV
-573 VYEVDFNLEVGEQ
+573 VYEADFNLEVGE
-586 RVKSESPEKK
+586 RKVKSETPTKK

-612 ANNDLT
+612 ANNELT

-630 GYKNQNGEIVED
+630 GYKNQNGEIAED

-648 EIAPHTTP
+648 EIAPRTTP
-656 YATEVQYTTDLAP
+656 YSTEVRYTTELAP
-669 GETMVAKQGVF
+669 GETMVAQQGVF

-693 QDEIILR
+693 KDEIILR
-700 GVERESDV
+700 GVEKDANV
-708 PTVKVKDVVDTNRN
+708 PTVKIKDVVDANRN
-722 EELEKDKQDALAT
+722 EELEIDKQDALQT
-735 PFEEPARKTGEVKT
+735 KFEEPKRTSGEVKT
-749 LPATNVD
+749 LPATNSD
-756 STTVVLL
+756 GGLFVVLT
-763 GAVASIS
+763 GALASIT
-770 AIGAAIGLN
+770 AIGTAIGL
-779 KKKKVGDK
+779 KKKKGDEK

>member
-181 LADKYPTLYQQDTDE
+181 LADKYPTLYQQDADE
-196 YIRQEFAK
+196 YIRAEFAK

-226 LPDGTNV
+226 LPDGTIV

-253 VATSVFSYQAKGL
+253 TATSVFSYQAKGL

-305 TKEVDTVVKAGKP
+305 TKETDTLVKAGKP

-339 SVVPFKTEYLM
+339 SVVPFKTEYIM

-356 GVEKEVKAGVN
+356 GVEKQVKAGVN
-367 GRVNKKHDYEI
+367 GRQNKKHEFEI

-392 AVTSERRASLDLKPG
+392 AVTVERRASLDLKPG

-415 SIGYKDHDC
+415 LIGYKDHDG

-440 ELAYKVVHR
+440 ELAYKVVR
-449 ETDGITSEKVIQKG
+449 KETDGITSEKVIQKG
-463 KVGRVDEHGKVLVA
+463 KVGRVDENGKVLVA
-477 PVEEIVAVPKV
+477 PVEEIVAVPKAG
-488 VVKPTETT
+488 VKPTETT
-496 TTTENTT
+496 TTTE
-503 TTITTTTTTTT
+503 
-514 TESTTTESTTTEI
+514 STTTST

-544 TESTTAETTVEPTT
+544 TESTTTESTTTESTTTESTTTETTVEPTT
-558 TLETTT
+558 TSETTT

-656 YATEVQYTTDLAP
+656 YSTEVQYTTDLAP

-756 STTVVLL
+756 GTAVVLL

-779 KKKKVGDK
+779 KKTKDGEK

>member
-181 LADKYPTLYQQDTDE
+181 LADKYPTLYQQDADE

-226 LPDGTNV
+226 LPDGTIV

-392 AVTSERRASLDLKPG
+392 AVTVERRASLELKPG

-415 SIGYKDHDC
+415 SIGYKDHDG

-432 RIVEYGAK
+432 RIIEYGAK
-440 ELAYKVVHR
+440 EVAYKVVR
-449 ETDGITSEKVIQKG
+449 KETDGITSEKVIQKG
-463 KVGRVDEHGKVLVA
+463 KVGRVDENGKVLVA
-477 PVEEIVAVPKV
+477 PVDEIVAVPKASA
-488 VVKPTETT
+488 KPTETT
-496 TTTENTT
+496 TTTESTT
-503 TTITTTTTTTT
+503 TTSTTTT
-514 TESTTTESTTTEI
+514 ST

-544 TESTTAETTVEPTT
+544 TESTTTESTTTESTTTETTVEPTT
-558 TLETTT
+558 TSETTT
-564 VESKAEQEV
+564 VESKVEQEV
-573 VYEVDFNLEVGEQ
+573 VYEADFNLEVGEQ
-586 RVKSESPEKK
+586 KVKSESPEKK

-606 KDVIRR
+606 KNVIRR
-612 ANNDLT
+612 ANNNLT
-618 PDTEKVVEEGKD
+618 PDTEKVVENGKD

-686 GTVLSEP
+686 GTILSEP

-700 GVERESDV
+700 GVEKDADV
-708 PTVKVKDVVDTNRN
+708 PTVKVKDVVDTNKN
-722 EELEKDKQDALAT
+722 EELEKDKQDALQT
-735 PFEEPARKTGEVKT
+735 KFEEPSRKTGEVKT

-756 STTVVLL
+756 GTTVVLL
-763 GAVASIS
+763 GTVASIS
-770 AIGAAIGLN
+770 AIGAAIGLT
-779 KKKKVGDK
+779 KKKKDGDK

>member
-19 AQPMVSADTIDI
+19 AQPMISADTIDI
-31 NIKSNAEYNP
+31 NIKSKAEYNP

-52 PFSSQYY
+52 PFSNQYY

-90 VTPIE
+90 VTPVE

-181 LADKYPTLYQQDTDE
+181 LADKYPTLYQQDADE

-226 LPDGTNV
+226 LPDGTIV

-253 VATSVFSYQAKGL
+253 TATSVFSYQAKGL

-305 TKEVDTVVKAGKP
+305 TKETDTVVKAGKP

-339 SVVPFKTEYLM
+339 SVVPFKTEYIM

-356 GVEKEVKAGVN
+356 GVEKQVKAGVN
-367 GRVNKKHDYEI
+367 GHQNKKHEFEI

-392 AVTSERRASLDLKPG
+392 AVTVERRASLDLKPG

-415 SIGYKDHDC
+415 SIGYKDHDG

-432 RIVEYGAK
+432 RVVEYGAK
-440 ELAYKVVHR
+440 EVAYNVVHK

-477 PVEEIVAVPKV
+477 PVEEIVAVPKAS
-488 VVKPTETT
+488 VKPTETT
-496 TTTENTT
+496 TTTESTT
-503 TTITTTTTTTT
+503 TTSTTTTTTTSTTT
-514 TESTTTESTTTEI
+514 TESTTVESTTTG
-527 TTTESTT
+527 
-534 TESTT
+534 STT

-558 TLETTT
+558 TSETTT

-573 VYEVDFNLEVGEQ
+573 VYEADFNLEVGEQ

-656 YATEVQYTTDLAP
+656 YSTEVQYTTDLAP
-669 GETMVAKQGVF
+669 GQTMVAKQGVF

-693 QDEIILR
+693 QDEIVLR
-700 GVERESDV
+700 GAEKDANV

-770 AIGAAIGLN
+770 TIGAVIGLN
-779 KKKKVGDK
+779 KKKKDGDK

>member
-19 AQPMVSADTIDI
+19 AQPLVSADTIDI
-31 NIKSNAEYNP
+31 NTKSKAEYNP

-52 PFSSQYY
+52 PFSNQYY
-59 TPSREKGATFG
+59 TPSREQGATFG
-70 MAGCGSFAIAA
+70 MAGCGAFAIAA
-81 LWQKSGYRD
+81 LWQKTGYRD
-90 VTPIE
+90 VTPVD
-95 VAQWLDTYGRDYSKA
+95 VANWLNTTARDYNKA
-110 ISSDEKHTG
+110 VSSDEKHTG
-119 LMRPFV
+119 LMKPFV
-125 TNTPNAGITTYLP
+125 TNTPIAGITTYYP

-150 ADKGVRYFSTG
+150 ADKGVRYLSTG

-174 VHVWKKA
+174 VHVWKKS
-181 LADKYPTLYQQDTDE
+181 LAEKYPTLYQQDADE
-196 YIRQEFAK
+196 YIRAEFAK

-216 GDHMAIVDDV
+216 GDHIAIVDDV
-226 LPDGTNV
+226 LPDGTIV

-248 QKWKA
+248 TKWKA

-287 QRNTQSNQALSEH
+287 KRNTTSNQALSEH

-305 TKEVDTVVKAGKP
+305 TKEVDTIVKAGKP

-339 SVVPFKTEYLM
+339 SVVPFKTEYIM
-350 DKSLEP
+350 DKTLEP
-356 GVEKEVKAGVN
+356 GVEKQIKAGVN

-392 AVTSERRASLDLKPG
+392 AVTVERRASLDLKPG
-407 QEKVVSNG
+407 QEKVISNG
-415 SIGYKDHDC
+415 SIGYKDHDG

-432 RIVEYGAK
+432 RIVEYGAR
-440 ELAYKVVHR
+440 EVAYKVVR
-449 ETDGITSEKVIQKG
+449 KETDGITKEQVIQKG
-463 KVGRVDEHGKVLVA
+463 KVGRVDENGKVLVA
-477 PVEEIVAVPKV
+477 PVEEIVAVPKAS
-488 VVKPTETT
+488 VKPTETT
-496 TTTENTT
+496 TTTESTTSTT
-503 TTITTTTTTTT
+503 TTSTTTT
-514 TESTTTESTTTEI
+514 SN
-527 TTTESTT
+527 
-534 TESTT
+534 TT

-558 TLETTT
+558 TSETTT
-564 VESKAEQEV
+564 VESKVEQEV
-573 VYEVDFNLEVGEQ
+573 VYEADFNLEVGE
-586 RVKSESPEKK
+586 RKVKSETPTKK

-612 ANNDLT
+612 ANNELT

-648 EIAPHTTP
+648 EIAPRTTP
-656 YATEVQYTTDLAP
+656 YSTEVRYTTELAP
-669 GETMVAKQGVF
+669 GETMVAQQGVF

-693 QDEIILR
+693 KDEIVLR
-700 GVERESDV
+700 GVEKDANV
-708 PTVKVKDVVDTNRN
+708 PTVKVKDVADTNRN
-722 EELEKDKQDALAT
+722 EELEKDKQDALET
-735 PFEEPARKTGEVKT
+735 KFEEPAHKTGEVKT

-763 GAVASIS
+763 GVVASIS

>member
-19 AQPMVSADTIDI
+19 AQPLVSADTIDI
-31 NIKSNAEYNP
+31 NTKSKAEYNP

-52 PFSSQYY
+52 PFSNQYY
-59 TPSREKGATFG
+59 TPSREQGATFG
-70 MAGCGSFAIAA
+70 MAGCGAFAIAA
-81 LWQKSGYRD
+81 LWQKTGYRD
-90 VTPIE
+90 VTPVD
-95 VAQWLDTYGRDYSKA
+95 VANWLNTTARDYNKA
-110 ISSDEKHTG
+110 VSSDEKHTG
-119 LMRPFV
+119 LMKPFV
-125 TNTPNAGITTYLP
+125 TNTPIAGITTYYP

-150 ADKGVRYFSTG
+150 ADKGVRYLSTG

-174 VHVWKKA
+174 VHVWKKS
-181 LADKYPTLYQQDTDE
+181 LAEKYPTLYQQDADE
-196 YIRQEFAK
+196 YIRAEFAK

-216 GDHMAIVDDV
+216 GDHIAIVDDV
-226 LPDGTNV
+226 LPDGTIV

-248 QKWKA
+248 TKWKA

-287 QRNTQSNQALSEH
+287 KRNTTSNQALSEH

-305 TKEVDTVVKAGKP
+305 TKEVDTIVKAGKP

-339 SVVPFKTEYLM
+339 SVVPFKTEYIM
-350 DKSLEP
+350 DKTLEP
-356 GVEKEVKAGVN
+356 GVEKQIKAGVN

-392 AVTSERRASLDLKPG
+392 AVTVERRASLDLKPG
-407 QEKVVSNG
+407 QEKVISNG
-415 SIGYKDHDC
+415 SIGYKDHDG

-432 RIVEYGAK
+432 RIVEYGAR
-440 ELAYKVVHR
+440 EVAYKVVR
-449 ETDGITSEKVIQKG
+449 KETDGITKEQVIQKG
-463 KVGRVDEHGKVLVA
+463 KVGRVDENGKVLIA
-477 PVEEIVAVPKV
+477 PVEEIVAVPKAS
-488 VVKPTETT
+488 VKPTETT
-496 TTTENTT
+496 TTTESTTSTT
-503 TTITTTTTTTT
+503 TTSTTTT
-514 TESTTTESTTTEI
+514 SN
-527 TTTESTT
+527 
-534 TESTT
+534 TT

-558 TLETTT
+558 TSETTT
-564 VESKAEQEV
+564 VESKVEQEV
-573 VYEVDFNLEVGEQ
+573 VYEADFNLEVGE
-586 RVKSESPEKK
+586 RKVKSETPTKK

-612 ANNDLT
+612 ANNELT

-648 EIAPHTTP
+648 EIAPRTTP
-656 YATEVQYTTDLAP
+656 YSTEVRYTTELAP
-669 GETMVAKQGVF
+669 GETMVAQQGVF

-693 QDEIILR
+693 KDEIVLR
-700 GVERESDV
+700 GVEKDANV
-708 PTVKVKDVVDTNRN
+708 PTVKIKDVVDTNRN
-722 EELEKDKQDALAT
+722 EELEKDKQDALQT
-735 PFEEPARKTGEVKT
+735 KFEEPKRTSGEVKT
-749 LPATNVD
+749 LPATNSD
-756 STTVVLL
+756 GGLFVVLT
-763 GAVASIS
+763 GALASIT
-770 AIGAAIGLN
+770 AIGTAIGL
-779 KKKKVGDK
+779 KKKKGDEK

>member
-19 AQPMVSADTIDI
+19 AQPIVSADTIDI
-31 NIKSNAEYNP
+31 NTKSKSEYNP

-70 MAGCGSFAIAA
+70 LAGCGAFAIAA

-90 VTPIE
+90 VTPVE

-119 LMRPFV
+119 LMKPFV
-125 TNTPNAGITTYLP
+125 SNTTTVGITTYYP
-138 AYLGDYMDIDGP
+138 GYLGDYMDIDGP

-174 VHVWKKA
+174 VHVWKKT
-181 LADKYPTLYQQDTDE
+181 LADKYPTLYQQDADE

-226 LPDGTNV
+226 LPDGTIV
-233 MVDSGGGYKYWEGMK
+233 MVDSGGGYKYWKGMK
-248 QKWKA
+248 EKWKA

-367 GRVNKKHDYEI
+367 GRVNKKHEFEI

-407 QEKVVSNG
+407 QEKVVNNG
-415 SIGYKDHDC
+415 SIGYKDRDG

-440 ELAYKVVHR
+440 ELAYKVVR
-449 ETDGITSEKVIQKG
+449 KETDGITSEKVIQKG
-463 KVGRVDEHGKVLVA
+463 KVGRVDENGKVLVA
-477 PVEEIVAVPKV
+477 PVEEIVAVPKASE
-488 VVKPTETT
+488 KPTETT
-496 TTTENTT
+496 TTTESTT
-503 TTITTTTTTTT
+503 TSTTTTTTTT
-514 TESTTTESTTTEI
+514 ST
-527 TTTESTT
+527 TT

-544 TESTTAETTVEPTT
+544 TESTTAESTTTESTTVETTVEPTT
-558 TLETTT
+558 TSETTT
-564 VESKAEQEV
+564 VESKVEQEV
-573 VYEVDFNLEVGEQ
+573 VYEVDFSLEVGEQ
-586 RVKSESPEKK
+586 KVKSESPEKK

-618 PDTEKVVEEGKD
+618 PDTEKVVNEGKD

-656 YATEVQYTTDLAP
+656 YSTDIRYTTELAP
-669 GETMVAKQGVF
+669 GQTMVAKQGVF

-700 GVERESDV
+700 GVEKDSTV

-735 PFEEPARKTGEVKT
+735 PFEEPSRKTSEVKT

-779 KKKKVGDK
+779 KKKKDGDK

>member
-31 NIKSNAEYNP
+31 NIKSKSEYNP

-52 PFSSQYY
+52 PFSNQYY
-59 TPSREKGATFG
+59 TPSRETGATFG
-70 MAGCGSFAIAA
+70 MAGCGAFAIAA
-81 LWQKSGYRD
+81 LWQKTGYRD
-90 VTPIE
+90 VTPLD
-95 VAQWLDTYGRDYSKA
+95 VANWLNTSARDYSKA
-110 ISSDEKHTG
+110 ISPDEKHTG
-119 LMRPFV
+119 LMKPFV
-125 TNTPNAGITTYLP
+125 TNTPKAGITTYYP

-150 ADKGVRYFSTG
+150 ADKGVRYLSTG

-181 LADKYPTLYQQDTDE
+181 LADKYPTLYQQDADE

-226 LPDGTNV
+226 LPDGTIV

-278 TYTKAKAAV
+278 TYTKANAAV

-305 TKEVDTVVKAGKP
+305 TKETDTVVKAGKP

-332 REVKFGA
+332 RDVRFGA
-339 SVVPFKTEYLM
+339 SVVPFKTEYIM

-356 GVEKEVKAGVN
+356 GVEKQVKAGVN
-367 GRVNKKHDYEI
+367 GRQNKKHEFEI

-392 AVTSERRASLDLKPG
+392 AVTVERRASLDLKPG

-415 SIGYKDHDC
+415 SIGYKDHDG

-432 RIVEYGAK
+432 RVVEYGAK
-440 ELAYKVVHR
+440 EVAYNVVHK

-488 VVKPTETT
+488 SVKPTETT
-496 TTTENTT
+496 TTTESTT
-503 TTITTTTTTTT
+503 TTSTTTT
-514 TESTTTESTTTEI
+514 ST
-527 TTTESTT
+527 
-534 TESTT
+534 TT

-558 TLETTT
+558 TSETTT
-564 VESKAEQEV
+564 VATKVEQEV

-586 RVKSESPEKK
+586 RVKSESSEKK

-656 YATEVQYTTDLAP
+656 YATKVQYTTDLAP
-669 GETMVAKQGVF
+669 GETMVARQGVL

-686 GTVLSEP
+686 GVVLSEP

-700 GVERESDV
+700 GVEKDADL
-708 PTVKVKDVVDTNRN
+708 PTVKVKDVADTNRN

-735 PFEEPARKTGEVKT
+735 PFEEPSRKTGEVKT

-770 AIGAAIGLN
+770 TIGAAIGLN
-779 KKKKVGDK
+779 KKKKEGDK

>member
-12 ATTLIAV
+12 ATTLIGV

-31 NIKSNAEYNP
+31 NIKSKAEYNP

-90 VTPIE
+90 VTPVE

-181 LADKYPTLYQQDTDE
+181 LADKYPTLYQQDADE

-226 LPDGTNV
+226 LPDGTIV

-248 QKWKA
+248 TKWKA

-305 TKEVDTVVKAGKP
+305 TKETDTIVKAGKP

-339 SVVPFKTEYLM
+339 TVVPFKTEYLM

-367 GRVNKKHDYEI
+367 GRQNKKHEFEI
-378 KAQNRVVK
+378 KTQNRVVK

-392 AVTSERRASLDLKPG
+392 AVIVERRASLDLKPG

-415 SIGYKDHDC
+415 SIGYKDHDG

-440 ELAYKVVHR
+440 EVAYKVVR
-449 ETDGITSEKVIQKG
+449 KETDGITSEKVIQKG
-463 KVGRVDEHGKVLVA
+463 KIGRVDENGKVLVA
-477 PVEEIVAVPKV
+477 PVEEIVAIPKAG
-488 VVKPTETT
+488 VKPTETT
-496 TTTENTT
+496 TTT
-503 TTITTTTTTTT
+503 TTTTTTSTTT
-514 TESTTTESTTTEI
+514 TESTTTESTTA
-527 TTTESTT
+527 ESTT

-544 TESTTAETTVEPTT
+544 VETTVEPATT
-558 TLETTT
+558 SETTT
-564 VESKAEQEV
+564 VESKVEQEV
-573 VYEVDFNLEVGEQ
+573 VYEADFDLEVGEQ

-618 PDTEKVVEEGKD
+618 PDTEKVIENGKD

-656 YATEVQYTTDLAP
+656 YSTDVRYTTDLAP

-700 GVERESDV
+700 GVEKDADA
-708 PTVKVKDVVDTNRN
+708 PTVKVKDVANTNRN

-756 STTVVLL
+756 STTVALL
-763 GAVASIS
+763 GATASIS

-779 KKKKVGDK
+779 KKKKGSDK

>member
-31 NIKSNAEYNP
+31 NIKSKAEYNP

-52 PFSSQYY
+52 PFSNQYY

-90 VTPIE
+90 VTPLE

-181 LADKYPTLYQQDTDE
+181 LADKYPTLYQQDADE

-226 LPDGTNV
+226 LPDGTIV

-248 QKWKA
+248 TKWKA

-300 VDLTN
+300 VDLAN

-356 GVEKEVKAGVN
+356 GVEKQVKAGVN
-367 GRVNKKHDYEI
+367 GRQNKKHEFEI

-392 AVTSERRASLDLKPG
+392 AVTVERRASLELKPG

-415 SIGYKDHDC
+415 SIGYKDHDG

-432 RIVEYGAK
+432 RVVEYGAK
-440 ELAYKVVHR
+440 EVAYKVVR
-449 ETDGITSEKVIQKG
+449 KETDGITSEKVIQKG
-463 KVGRVDEHGKVLVA
+463 KVGRVDENGKVLVA
-477 PVEEIVAVPKV
+477 PVDEIVAVPKAG
-488 VVKPTETT
+488 VKPTETT
-496 TTTENTT
+496 TTTES
-503 TTITTTTTTTT
+503 TTTTTSTTTTSTTT

-534 TESTT
+534 TEST
-539 TESTT
+539 
-544 TESTTAETTVEPTT
+544 AVETTVEPTT
-558 TLETTT
+558 TSEATT
-564 VESKAEQEV
+564 VATKVEQEV

-618 PDTEKVVEEGKD
+618 PDTEKVVENGKD

-669 GETMVAKQGVF
+669 GQTMVAKQGVF

-700 GVERESDV
+700 GVEKDADV

-779 KKKKVGDK
+779 KKKKVGDR

>member
-19 AQPMVSADTIDI
+19 AQPLVSADTIDI
-31 NIKSNAEYNP
+31 NTKSKAEYNP

-52 PFSSQYY
+52 PFSNQYY
-59 TPSREKGATFG
+59 TPSREQGATFG
-70 MAGCGSFAIAA
+70 MAGCGAFAIAA
-81 LWQKSGYRD
+81 LWQKTGYRD
-90 VTPIE
+90 VTPVD
-95 VAQWLDTYGRDYSKA
+95 VANWLNTTARDYNKA
-110 ISSDEKHTG
+110 VSSDEKHTG
-119 LMRPFV
+119 LMKPFV
-125 TNTPNAGITTYLP
+125 TNTPIAGITTYYP

-150 ADKGVRYFSTG
+150 ADKGVRYLSTG

-174 VHVWKKA
+174 VHVWKKS
-181 LADKYPTLYQQDTDE
+181 LAEKYPTLYQQDADE
-196 YIRQEFAK
+196 YIRAEFAK

-216 GDHMAIVDDV
+216 GDHIAIVDDV
-226 LPDGTNV
+226 LPDGTIV

-248 QKWKA
+248 TKWKA

-287 QRNTQSNQALSEH
+287 KRNTTSNQALSEH

-305 TKEVDTVVKAGKP
+305 TKEVDTIVKAGKP

-339 SVVPFKTEYLM
+339 SVVPFKTEYIM
-350 DKSLEP
+350 DKTLEP
-356 GVEKEVKAGVN
+356 GVEKQIKAGVN

-392 AVTSERRASLDLKPG
+392 AVTVERRASLDIKPG
-407 QEKVVSNG
+407 QEKVISNG
-415 SIGYKDHDC
+415 SIGYKDHDG

-432 RIVEYGAK
+432 RIVEYGAR
-440 ELAYKVVHR
+440 EVAYKVVR
-449 ETDGITSEKVIQKG
+449 KETDGITKEQVIQKG
-463 KVGRVDEHGKVLVA
+463 KVGRVDENGKVLVA
-477 PVEEIVAVPKV
+477 PVEEIVAVPKAS
-488 VVKPTETT
+488 VKPTETT
-496 TTTENTT
+496 TTTESTTSTT
-503 TTITTTTTTTT
+503 TTSTTTT
-514 TESTTTESTTTEI
+514 SN
-527 TTTESTT
+527 
-534 TESTT
+534 TT

-558 TLETTT
+558 TSETTT
-564 VESKAEQEV
+564 VESKVEQEV
-573 VYEVDFNLEVGEQ
+573 VYEADFNLEVGE
-586 RVKSESPEKK
+586 RKVKSETPTKK

-612 ANNDLT
+612 ANNELT

-648 EIAPHTTP
+648 EIAPRTTP
-656 YATEVQYTTDLAP
+656 YSTEVRYTTELAP
-669 GETMVAKQGVF
+669 GETMVAQQGVF

-693 QDEIILR
+693 KDEIVLR
-700 GVERESDV
+700 GVEKDANV
-708 PTVKVKDVVDTNRN
+708 PTVKIKDVVDTNRN
-722 EELEKDKQDALAT
+722 EELEKDKQDALQT
-735 PFEEPARKTGEVKT
+735 KFEEPKRTSGEVKT
-749 LPATNVD
+749 LPATNSD
-756 STTVVLL
+756 GGLFVVLT
-763 GAVASIS
+763 GALASIT
-770 AIGAAIGLN
+770 AIGTAIGL
-779 KKKKVGDK
+779 KKKKGDEK

>member
-19 AQPMVSADTIDI
+19 AQPLVSADTIDI
-31 NIKSNAEYNP
+31 NTKSKAEYNP

-52 PFSSQYY
+52 PFSNQYY
-59 TPSREKGATFG
+59 TPSREQGATFG
-70 MAGCGSFAIAA
+70 MAGCGAFAIAA
-81 LWQKSGYRD
+81 LWQKTGYRD
-90 VTPIE
+90 VTPVD
-95 VAQWLDTYGRDYSKA
+95 VANWLNTTARDYNKA
-110 ISSDEKHTG
+110 VSSDEKHTG
-119 LMRPFV
+119 LMKPFV
-125 TNTPNAGITTYLP
+125 TNTPIAGITTYYP

-150 ADKGVRYFSTG
+150 ADKGVRYLSTG

-174 VHVWKKA
+174 VHVWKKS
-181 LADKYPTLYQQDTDE
+181 LAEKYPTLYQQDADE
-196 YIRQEFAK
+196 YIRAEFAK

-216 GDHMAIVDDV
+216 GDHIAIVDDV
-226 LPDGTNV
+226 LPDGTIV

-248 QKWKA
+248 TKWKA

-287 QRNTQSNQALSEH
+287 KRNTTSNQALSEH

-305 TKEVDTVVKAGKP
+305 KKEVDTIVKAGKP

-339 SVVPFKTEYLM
+339 SVVPFKTEYIM
-350 DKSLEP
+350 DKTLEP
-356 GVEKEVKAGVN
+356 GVEKQIKAGVN

-392 AVTSERRASLDLKPG
+392 AVTVERRASLDLKPG
-407 QEKVVSNG
+407 QEKVISNG
-415 SIGYKDHDC
+415 SIGYKDHDG

-432 RIVEYGAK
+432 RIVEYGAR
-440 ELAYKVVHR
+440 EVAYKVVR
-449 ETDGITSEKVIQKG
+449 KETDGITKEQVIQKG
-463 KVGRVDEHGKVLVA
+463 KVGRVDENGKVLVA
-477 PVEEIVAVPKV
+477 PVEEIVAVPKAS
-488 VVKPTETT
+488 VKPTETT
-496 TTTENTT
+496 TTTESTTSTT
-503 TTITTTTTTTT
+503 TTSTTTT
-514 TESTTTESTTTEI
+514 SN
-527 TTTESTT
+527 
-534 TESTT
+534 TT

-558 TLETTT
+558 TSETTT
-564 VESKAEQEV
+564 VESKVEQEV
-573 VYEVDFNLEVGEQ
+573 VYEADFNLEVGE
-586 RVKSESPEKK
+586 RKVKSETPTKK
-596 VIAYGPERIY
+596 VIAYCPERIY

-618 PDTEKVVEEGKD
+618 PDTEKVVEDGKD

-669 GETMVAKQGVF
+669 GETMVAKQGVL

-686 GTVLSEP
+686 GTILSEP
-693 QDEIILR
+693 QNEIILR
-700 GVERESDV
+700 GVEKDADV
-708 PTVKVKDVVDTNRN
+708 PTVKVKDVVDTDRN
-722 EELEKDKQDALAT
+722 EELEKDKQDALET
-735 PFEEPARKTGEVKT
+735 KFEEPSRKSGEVKI

-756 STTVVLL
+756 GGLFVALT
-763 GAVASIS
+763 GALASIT
-770 AIGAAIGLN
+770 AIGTAIGL
-779 KKKKVGDK
+779 KKKKGDEK

>member
-19 AQPMVSADTIDI
+19 AQPLVSADTIDI
-31 NIKSNAEYNP
+31 NTKSKAEYNP

-52 PFSSQYY
+52 PFSNQYY
-59 TPSREKGATFG
+59 TPSREQGATFG
-70 MAGCGSFAIAA
+70 MAGCGAFAIAA
-81 LWQKSGYRD
+81 LWQKTGYRD
-90 VTPIE
+90 VTPVD
-95 VAQWLDTYGRDYSKA
+95 VANWLNTTARDYNKA
-110 ISSDEKHTG
+110 VSSDEKHTG
-119 LMRPFV
+119 LMKPFV
-125 TNTPNAGITTYLP
+125 TNTPIAGITTYYP

-150 ADKGVRYFSTG
+150 ADKGVRYLSTG

-174 VHVWKKA
+174 VHVWKKS
-181 LADKYPTLYQQDTDE
+181 LAEKYPTLYQQDADE
-196 YIRQEFAK
+196 YIRAEFAK

-226 LPDGTNV
+226 LPDGTIV

-248 QKWKA
+248 TKWKA

-305 TKEVDTVVKAGKP
+305 TKETDTIVKAGKP

-339 SVVPFKTEYLM
+339 SVVPFKTEYIM
-350 DKSLEP
+350 DKTLEP
-356 GVEKEVKAGVN
+356 GVEKQVRAGVN
-367 GRVNKKHDYEI
+367 GRVNKKHNYEI

-386 YGPAKV
+386 YGPVKV
-392 AVTSERRASLDLKPG
+392 AVTVERRVSLDLKPG
-407 QEKVVSNG
+407 QEKVISNG
-415 SIGYKDHDC
+415 SIGYKDHDG

-432 RIVEYGAK
+432 RVVEYGAR
-440 ELAYKVVHR
+440 EVAYKVVR
-449 ETDGITSEKVIQKG
+449 KETDGITKEQVIQKG
-463 KVGRVDEHGKVLVA
+463 KVGRVDENGKILVA
-477 PVEEIVAVPKV
+477 PVEEIVAVPKAS
-488 VVKPTETT
+488 VKPTETT
-496 TTTENTT
+496 TTTESTTSTT
-503 TTITTTTTTTT
+503 TTSTTTT
-514 TESTTTESTTTEI
+514 ST
-527 TTTESTT
+527 
-534 TESTT
+534 TT

-558 TLETTT
+558 TSETTT
-564 VESKAEQEV
+564 VESKVEQEV
-573 VYEVDFNLEVGEQ
+573 VYEVDFNLEVGE
-586 RVKSESPEKK
+586 RKVKSETPTKK
-596 VIAYGPERIY
+596 VITYGPERIY

-612 ANNDLT
+612 ANNELT

-648 EIAPHTTP
+648 EIAPRTTP
-656 YATEVQYTTDLAP
+656 YSTEVRYTTELAP
-669 GETMVAKQGVF
+669 GETMVAQQGVF

-693 QDEIILR
+693 KDEIVLR
-700 GVERESDV
+700 GVEKDANV
-708 PTVKVKDVVDTNRN
+708 PTVKIKDVVDTNRN
-722 EELEKDKQDALAT
+722 EELEKDKQDALQT
-735 PFEEPARKTGEVKT
+735 KFEEPKRTSGEVKT
-749 LPATNVD
+749 LPATNSD
-756 STTVVLL
+756 GGLFVVLT
-763 GAVASIS
+763 GALALIT
-770 AIGAAIGLN
+770 AIGTAIGL
-779 KKKKVGDK
+779 KKKKGDEK

>member
-19 AQPMVSADTIDI
+19 AQPIVSADTIDI
-31 NIKSNAEYNP
+31 NTKSKAEYNP

-90 VTPIE
+90 VTPLE

-119 LMRPFV
+119 LMKPFV
-125 TNTPNAGITTYLP
+125 SNTTTVGITTYYP
-138 AYLGDYMDIDGP
+138 GYLGDYMDIDGP

-174 VHVWKKA
+174 VHVWKKT
-181 LADKYPTLYQQDTDE
+181 LADKYPTLYQQDADE

-226 LPDGTNV
+226 LPDGTIV

-300 VDLTN
+300 VDLAN
-305 TKEVDTVVKAGKP
+305 TKEVDTVVRVGKP

-356 GVEKEVKAGVN
+356 GVEKQVKAGVN
-367 GRVNKKHDYEI
+367 GRQNKKHEFEI

-392 AVTSERRASLDLKPG
+392 AVTVERRASLELKPG

-415 SIGYKDHDC
+415 SIGYKDHDG

-432 RIVEYGAK
+432 RVVEYGAK
-440 ELAYKVVHR
+440 EVAYKVVR
-449 ETDGITSEKVIQKG
+449 KETDGITSEKVIQKG
-463 KVGRVDEHGKVLVA
+463 KVGRVDENGKVLVA
-477 PVEEIVAVPKV
+477 PVDEIVAVPKAG
-488 VVKPTETT
+488 VKPTETT
-496 TTTENTT
+496 TTTES
-503 TTITTTTTTTT
+503 TTTTTSTTTTSTTT

-534 TESTT
+534 TEST
-539 TESTT
+539 
-544 TESTTAETTVEPTT
+544 AVETTVEPTT
-558 TLETTT
+558 TSETTT
-564 VESKAEQEV
+564 VATKVEQEV

-618 PDTEKVVEEGKD
+618 PDTEKVVENGKD

-686 GTVLSEP
+686 GTILSEP

-700 GVERESDV
+700 GVEKDADV
-708 PTVKVKDVVDTNRN
+708 TTVKVKDVVDTNKN
-722 EELEKDKQDALAT
+722 EELEKDKQDALQT
-735 PFEEPARKTGEVKT
+735 KFEEPSRKTGEVKT

-756 STTVVLL
+756 GTTVVLL
-763 GAVASIS
+763 GTVASIS
-770 AIGAAIGLN
+770 AIGAAIGLT
-779 KKKKVGDK
+779 KKKKDGDK

>member
-31 NIKSNAEYNP
+31 NIKSKAEYNP

-90 VTPIE
+90 VTPVE

-181 LADKYPTLYQQDTDE
+181 LADKYPTLYQQDADE

-226 LPDGTNV
+226 LPDGTIV

-248 QKWKA
+248 TKWKA

-300 VDLTN
+300 VDLSN

-339 SVVPFKTEYLM
+339 SVVPFKTEYLI

-378 KAQNRVVK
+378 KAQNHVVK

-392 AVTSERRASLDLKPG
+392 AVTSERRASLELKPG

-415 SIGYKDHDC
+415 SIGYKDRDG

-440 ELAYKVVHR
+440 EVAYKVVR
-449 ETDGITSEKVIQKG
+449 KETDGITSEKVIQKG
-463 KVGRVDEHGKVLVA
+463 KVGRVDENGKVLVA
-477 PVEEIVAVPKV
+477 PVEEIVAVPKAS
-488 VVKPTETT
+488 VKPTETT
-496 TTTENTT
+496 TTTESTT
-503 TTITTTTTTTT
+503 TTSTTTTTT
-514 TESTTTESTTTEI
+514 ST

-544 TESTTAETTVEPTT
+544 TESTTVETTVEPTT
-558 TLETTT
+558 TSETTT
-564 VESKAEQEV
+564 VESKVEQEV

-656 YATEVQYTTDLAP
+656 YSTEVQYTTDLAS
-669 GETMVAKQGVF
+669 GQTMVAKQGVL

-693 QDEIILR
+693 QNEVILR
-700 GVERESDV
+700 GVEKDADA
-708 PTVKVKDVVDTNRN
+708 PTVKVKDVADTNRN

-756 STTVVLL
+756 STAVVLL
-763 GAVASIS
+763 GAMASIS

>member
-19 AQPMVSADTIDI
+19 AQPIVSADTIDI
-31 NIKSNAEYNP
+31 NIKSKAEYNP

-52 PFSSQYY
+52 PFSNQYY

-90 VTPIE
+90 VTPLE

-119 LMRPFV
+119 LMKPFV
-125 TNTPNAGITTYLP
+125 SNTTTVGITTYYP
-138 AYLGDYMDIDGP
+138 GYLGDYMDIDGP

-174 VHVWKKA
+174 VHVWKKT
-181 LADKYPTLYQQDTDE
+181 LADKYPTLYQQDADE

-226 LPDGTNV
+226 LPDGTIV

-253 VATSVFSYQAKGL
+253 TATSVFSYQAKGL

-278 TYTKAKAAV
+278 TFTKAKAAV

-339 SVVPFKTEYLM
+339 SVVPFKTEYIM

-356 GVEKEVKAGVN
+356 GVEKQVKAGVN

-392 AVTSERRASLDLKPG
+392 AVTVERRASLDLKPG

-415 SIGYKDHDC
+415 SIGYKDHDG

-432 RIVEYGAK
+432 RVVEYGAK
-440 ELAYKVVHR
+440 EVAYNVVR
-449 ETDGITSEKVIQKG
+449 KETDGITSEKVIQKG
-463 KVGRVDEHGKVLVA
+463 KVGRVDEHGKVLVT
-477 PVEEIVAVPKV
+477 PVEEIVAVPKAG
-488 VVKPTETT
+488 VKPTETT
-496 TTTENTT
+496 TTTES
-503 TTITTTTTTTT
+503 TTTTT
-514 TESTTTESTTTEI
+514 ST

-544 TESTTAETTVEPTT
+544 TESTTTELRAQ
-558 TLETTT
+558 LL
-564 VESKAEQEV
+564 K
-573 VYEVDFNLEVGEQ
+573 Q
-586 RVKSESPEKK
+586 RSNQ
-596 VIAYGPERIY
+596 RL
-606 KDVIRR
+606 RR
-612 ANNDLT
+612 KLQ
-618 PDTEKVVEEGKD
+618 P
-630 GYKNQNGEIVED
+630 
-642 KTDMII
+642 
-648 EIAPHTTP
+648 
-656 YATEVQYTTDLAP
+656 
-669 GETMVAKQGVF
+669 
-680 GLTSYD
+680 
-686 GTVLSEP
+686 
-693 QDEIILR
+693 LR
-700 GVERESDV
+700 L
-708 PTVKVKDVVDTNRN
+708 KW
-722 EELEKDKQDALAT
+722 
-735 PFEEPARKTGEVKT
+735 
-749 LPATNVD
+749 
-756 STTVVLL
+756 
-763 GAVASIS
+763 
-770 AIGAAIGLN
+770 N
-779 KKKKVGDK
+779 KKLCMK

>member
-12 ATTLIAV
+12 ATTLIGV

-31 NIKSNAEYNP
+31 NIKSKAEYNP

-90 VTPIE
+90 VTPVE

-181 LADKYPTLYQQDTDE
+181 LADKYPTLYQQDADE

-226 LPDGTNV
+226 LPDGTIV

-248 QKWKA
+248 TKWKA

-305 TKEVDTVVKAGKP
+305 TKETDTVVKAGKP

-356 GVEKEVKAGVN
+356 GVEKQVKAGVN
-367 GRVNKKHDYEI
+367 GRQNKKHDYEI

-392 AVTSERRASLDLKPG
+392 AVTSERRASLELKPG

-415 SIGYKDHDC
+415 SIGYKDRDG

-440 ELAYKVVHR
+440 ELAYKVVR
-449 ETDGITSEKVIQKG
+449 KETDGITSEKVIQKG

-477 PVEEIVAVPKV
+477 PVEEIVAVPKAS
-488 VVKPTETT
+488 VKPTETT
-496 TTTENTT
+496 TTTES
-503 TTITTTTTTTT
+503 TTTTTSTTTTSTTT

-534 TESTT
+534 TEST
-539 TESTT
+539 
-544 TESTTAETTVEPTT
+544 AVETTVEPTT
-558 TLETTT
+558 TSETTT
-564 VESKAEQEV
+564 VATKVEQEV

-618 PDTEKVVEEGKD
+618 PDTEKVVENGKD
-630 GYKNQNGEIVED
+630 GYKNQNGDIVED

-656 YATEVQYTTDLAP
+656 YSTEVQYTTDLAP
-669 GETMVAKQGVF
+669 GQTMVAKQGVL

-700 GVERESDV
+700 GVEKEADV
-708 PTVKVKDVVDTNRN
+708 LTVKVKDVVDTNRN
-722 EELEKDKQDALAT
+722 EELEKDKQDALQT
-735 PFEEPARKTGEVKT
+735 KFEEPARKTGEVKT

-779 KKKKVGDK
+779 KKKKDGGE

>member
-1 MRRKLFPSIGI
+1 MRRKLFPSIVI
-12 ATTLIAV
+12 ATTLIGV

-31 NIKSNAEYNP
+31 NIKSKAEYNP

-90 VTPIE
+90 VTPVE

-150 ADKGVRYFSTG
+150 ADEGVRYFSTG

-181 LADKYPTLYQQDTDE
+181 LADKYPTLYQQDADE

-226 LPDGTNV
+226 LPDGTIV

-248 QKWKA
+248 TKWKA

-300 VDLTN
+300 VDLAN

-356 GVEKEVKAGVN
+356 GVEKQVKAGVN
-367 GRVNKKHDYEI
+367 GRQNKKHEFEI

-392 AVTSERRASLDLKPG
+392 AVTVERRASLELKPG

-415 SIGYKDHDC
+415 SIGYKDHDG

-432 RIVEYGAK
+432 RVVEYGAK
-440 ELAYKVVHR
+440 EVAYKVVR
-449 ETDGITSEKVIQKG
+449 KETAGITSEKVIQKG
-463 KVGRVDEHGKVLVA
+463 KVGRVDENGKVLVA
-477 PVEEIVAVPKV
+477 PVEEIVAVPKASA
-488 VVKPTETT
+488 KPTETT
-496 TTTENTT
+496 TTTESTT
-503 TTITTTTTTTT
+503 TTSTTTTTTTT
-514 TESTTTESTTTEI
+514 ST

-544 TESTTAETTVEPTT
+544 TESTTVETTVEPATT
-558 TLETTT
+558 SETTT
-564 VESKAEQEV
+564 VESKVEQEV
-573 VYEVDFNLEVGEQ
+573 VYEADFDLEVGEQ

-618 PDTEKVVEEGKD
+618 PDTEKVVENGKD

-669 GETMVAKQGVF
+669 GETMVAKQGVL

-686 GTVLSEP
+686 GIVLSEP

-700 GVERESDV
+700 GVEKDTKI
-708 PTVKVKDVVDTNRN
+708 PTVKAKDVVDTNRN
-722 EELEKDKQDALAT
+722 EELEKDKQDALET
-735 PFEEPARKTGEVKT
+735 KFEEPSRKSGEVKT

-779 KKKKVGDK
+779 KKKKDGDK